1 MRKFFGAF
9 LLFLATIM
17 AGVHGATAAPLVL
30 PGSTYSFYL
39 QGSESG
45 KAFLGIA
52 SFDGELESSFRA
64 DDLLSVIESE
74 TDLGNGRS
82 RISISIRGN
91 SDLFPAAGETAIY
104 GIGIFGDQ
112 LDLTRAVSLVAAR
125 VSFFDSNDR
134 LLIDSGN
141 LAADVDLNNP
151 WDGFFPSATNAFG
164 TEEIGALGI
173 MGMNFDFFVSD
184 ELNAVPEPA
193 GVLLSG
199 LGLLTMMSV
208 RRRRQR

>member
-1 MRKFFGAF
+1 MHNLFGTF
-9 LLFLATIM
+9 LLFLTTMVVSAH
-17 AGVHGATAAPLVL
+17 AATAAPLVL

-45 KAFLGIA
+45 NAFLGIA
-52 SFDGELESSFRA
+52 RFDGELESSVRA

-91 SDLFPAAGETAIY
+91 SDLFPVADETAIY

-112 LDLTRAVSLVAAR
+112 LDLTRAVFLIDAR

-141 LAADVDLNNP
+141 LAADVDQNNP
-151 WDGFFPSATNAFG
+151 WDGFFPSATSAFG

-173 MGMNFDFFVSD
+173 IGMNFDFVVSD
-184 ELNAVPEPA
+184 QFNAVPEPT
-193 GVLLSG
+193 GVLLVG